1 VFIFR
6 DMIASGME
14 PSERWATR
22 IDDAALVVEFPHGTG
37 LSPDDA
43 DALLDRW
50 RTVIT
55 DRQID
60 AVVIVV
66 RTSRPCSDSGRRALR
81 ESAQIAVACGVE
93 RFAVVGERSKRRYL
107 KRTID
112 IEDVDTEAFN
122 DSATA
127 IAWAKSSRPSRPLES
142 SS

>member
-1 VFIFR
+1 
-6 DMIASGME
+6 ME

-22 IDDAALVVEFPHGTG
+22 TDDAALVVEFPHGTG

-43 DALLDRW
+43 ESLLDRW
-50 RTVIT
+50 RTVVAECHVE
-55 DRQID
+55 

-66 RTSRPCSDSGRRALR
+66 RTSRPCSDAGRRALR
-81 ESAQIAVACGVE
+81 ESAQMAVARGVD

-107 KRTID
+107 KQTID

-127 IAWAKSSRPSRPLES
+127 IEWAKSSEASRPIGS